1 MTRDLA
7 LLPNHMQTKTDR
19 PGMGLRPRYIARQPR
34 PGEERTTY
42 RQFIRCVLAVQM
54 DCDEN
59 SSPVFGLAFGRERPN
74 RAGARRAEGEGNTTG
89 AYPPPPPP
97 KRGPPPPGGGER
109 AAGARRLVA
118 PPSLTP
124 PARPPGGAHAPA
136 APP

>member
-54 DCDEN
+54 DCDET

-89 AYPPPPPP
+89 AFPLRPWL
-97 KRGPPPPGGGER
+97 RGHLPRDGGGKR
-109 AAGARRLVA
+109 SQAVWPLSRSSAFA
-118 PPSLTP
+118 
-124 PARPPGGAHAPA
+124 
-136 APP
+136 